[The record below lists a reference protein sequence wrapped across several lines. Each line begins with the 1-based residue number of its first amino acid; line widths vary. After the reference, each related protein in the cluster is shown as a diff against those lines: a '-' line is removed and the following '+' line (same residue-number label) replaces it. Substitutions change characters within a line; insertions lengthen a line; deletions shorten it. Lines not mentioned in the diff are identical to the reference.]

1 MGIFAWVSKYF
12 GKKQP
17 VGWTRV
23 SQNKYQIQPIKKMIT
38 EIMDAVLVVSLE
50 SNSLQAYRL

>member
-12 GKKQP
+12 GRKEP

-23 SQNKYQIQPIKKMIT
+23 SQNRYPIQPIKKIIT
-38 EIMDAVLVVSLE
+38 EIMDVVLVVSLE
-50 SNSLQAYRL
+50 SNPFQAYRL

>member
-1 MGIFAWVSKYF
+1 MGIFAWISKYF
-12 GKKQP
+12 GRKQP

-23 SQNKYQIQPIKKMIT
+23 SQNKYQIQPIKKIIT
-38 EIMDAVLVVSLE
+38 EIMVLVVSLG